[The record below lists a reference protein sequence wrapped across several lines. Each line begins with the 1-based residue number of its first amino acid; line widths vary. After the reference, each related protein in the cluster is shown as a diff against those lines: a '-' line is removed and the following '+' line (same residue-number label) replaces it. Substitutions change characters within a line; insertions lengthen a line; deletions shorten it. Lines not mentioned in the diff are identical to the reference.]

1 MRLFTS
7 SPLLSWLPDETLF
20 GLVSRNHVIWG
31 HGQDWRTSEILFGT
45 RHGGTHHDLPNCVG
59 AFAERTAYVL
69 GDSEKI
75 ARERTLLKYYG
86 RFLSSEDEQNAVAAL
101 CGDSVAHLKYKLGLL
116 TSRFRANHP
125 LKSCELCMLD
135 DFREHGWS
143 YWHLEHQFPGVWWCQ
158 RHDLLLRE
166 SLLKSTGVE
175 RFLWHLP
182 DIEVLRVWPQEI
194 VESVSLSK
202 HRFTSMARTTAELV
216 ANTVPGELTSDRLY
230 KTYQHQL
237 TLRGWLTS
245 GGNLRLAEVA
255 ASFLEYA
262 SLLRALPEFKALP
275 ATKEEAVAQVGRLLR
290 PMRGGTHPIRHILL
304 IDWLFGGAHSFLDV
318 VRVPDAQAPSRGM
331 VETSAEEVDDP
342 RKARLRELLVEQGK
356 SARAA
361 ASEVGIDTATAMVW
375 AAKLGIQVTRRP
387 KILKDGQRAKLIAML
402 RTGADKKMVAES
414 MGVSIQ
420 TVTQVLRSEVGL
432 HVTWHQARQDQVRQK
447 MREEWQGLLATHKSL
462 GTKLIREMRPDAYS
476 WLYRN
481 DRGWLDRNQPPRNRS
496 PALQGTPRAP
506 WRQRDLDL
514 SSRIEAAALAIYE
527 TDKTSRICLG
537 RIVQRVPELQAKL
550 SALDRLPLTSA
561 LLKRIVG
568 RRSRS
573 QRDDLL
579 I

>member
-1 MRLFTS
+1 ML
-7 SPLLSWLPDETLF
+7 
-20 GLVSRNHVIWG
+20 WG

-45 RHGGTHHDLPNCVG
+45 RHGGIHHDLPNCVG
-59 AFAERTAYVL
+59 AFAERTGYML
-69 GDSEKI
+69 GESEKI

-125 LKSCELCMLD
+125 LKACELCMLND
-135 DFREHGWS
+135 VREHGWS

-182 DIEVLRVWPQEI
+182 DVDVLRVWPQEI

-202 HRFTSMARTTAELV
+202 HRFASVARTTAELV

-255 ASFLEYA
+255 ASFWEYA
-262 SLLRALPEFKALP
+262 LPLRALSELKALP
-275 ATKEEAVAQVGRLLR
+275 VTTEEAVAQVGRLLR
-290 PMRGGTHPIRHILL
+290 PMRGGTHPLRHILL

-318 VRVPDAQAPSRGM
+318 VRAPDAEASSQRVPAI
-331 VETSAEEVDDP
+331 SAEDDP
-342 RKARLRELLVEQGK
+342 RKARLRELLVGQGK
-356 SARAA
+356 SARSA

-375 AAKLGIQVTRRP
+375 AAQLGIQVTRRP

-402 RTGADKKMVAES
+402 RTGTDKKTVAES
-414 MGVSIQ
+414 LGVSIQ

-432 HVTWHQARQDQVRQK
+432 HVAWHQARQDQVRQK
-447 MREEWQGLLATHKSL
+447 MRGEWQGLLATHQSL
-462 GTKLIREMRPDAYS
+462 GTKLIREMRPDVYS

-481 DRGWLDRNQPPRNRS
+481 DRGWLDRNQPPRNRPTAS
-496 PALQGTPRAP
+496 QGTPRAP

-527 TDKTSRICLG
+527 TDKTSRIRLG

>member
-1 MRLFTS
+1 M
-7 SPLLSWLPDETLF
+7 
-20 GLVSRNHVIWG
+20 
-31 HGQDWRTSEILFGT
+31 
-45 RHGGTHHDLPNCVG
+45 G
-59 AFAERTAYVL
+59 AFAERTGYML
-69 GDSEKI
+69 GESEKI

-86 RFLSSEDEQNAVAAL
+86 RFLPGEDEQDAVAAL

-125 LKSCELCMLD
+125 LKACELCMLD
-135 DFREHGWS
+135 DVREHGWS

-158 RHDLLLRE
+158 KHDLLLRE

-182 DIEVLRVWPQEI
+182 DVKVLRVWPQEI
-194 VESVSLSK
+194 VASVTLSK
-202 HRFTSMARTTAELV
+202 HRFTSVARTTVELV
-216 ANTVPGELTSDRLY
+216 ANTVLGELTSDRLY
-230 KTYQHQL
+230 KTYQHKL

-262 SLLRALPEFKALP
+262 SPLRALPEFKALP
-275 ATKEEAVAQVGRLLR
+275 ATQEEAVAQVGRLLR
-290 PMRGGTHPIRHILL
+290 PLRGGTHPIRHILL

-318 VRVPDAQAPSRGM
+318 VRSPDAESPSQRAA
-331 VETSAEEVDDP
+331 ETSSENVDDP
-342 RKARLRELLVEQGK
+342 RKARLRELLVEEGK
-356 SARAA
+356 SARSA

-375 AAKLGIQVTRRP
+375 AAQLGIQVTRRP
-387 KILKDGQRAKLIAML
+387 KILKNGQRAKLIAML
-402 RTGADKKMVAES
+402 QIGTDKKAVADS
-414 MGVSIQ
+414 MRVSIQ
-420 TVTQVLRSEVGL
+420 TVTQVLRSEIGL
-432 HVTWHQARQDQVRQK
+432 HLVWHQARQDQARHE
-447 MREEWQGLLATHKSL
+447 MRGEWQGLLATYMGL
-462 GTKLIREMRPDAYS
+462 GTKLIREMRPDVYA

-496 PALQGTPRAP
+496 TTSPGTPRAP

-527 TDKTSRICLG
+527 TDKTSRIHLG
-537 RIVQRVPELQAKL
+537 RIVQQVPELQAKL

-568 RRSRS
+568 RRPKPQSDER
-573 QRDDLL
+573 L